1 MSSIS
6 TIYDTLR
13 TQLATTLS
21 SHTELNNPYVLED
34 EADIMFDAG
43 WTIGLFEGENTNR
56 NLCPKLSLSRNF
68 TVTVTRRT
76 FSPDRD
82 ITERVTAEKALFE
95 DMISV
100 IQDLQ
105 CMEDANI
112 SKIEYVSDNG
122 LEFLLGDRFNILL
135 IQATFNVEY
144 FENL

>member
-13 TQLATTLS
+13 STLATTLPN
-21 SHTELNNPYVLED
+21 HTELNNPYVLED

-43 WTIGLFEGENTNR
+43 YTIGLFEGENTNR
-56 NLCPKLSLSRNF
+56 NLCPKLSVSRTFTITLS
-68 TVTVTRRT
+68 RRT

-82 ITERVTAEKALFE
+82 ITERVAAEKNLFE
-95 DMISV
+95 DHLLV
-100 IQDLQ
+100 VKALQ
-105 CMEDANI
+105 CIEDDNI
-112 SKIEYVSDNG
+112 SKIEYISDNG

-135 IQATFNVEY
+135 IQSTFTVEY